1 MAAQLWRYPAMT
13 IAQRVAQVSS
23 TMESASRAGEF
34 VQLARALALADV
46 ADGGL
51 AGAAQRLEAN
61 RGSPRVVEC
70 LRSAV
75 AAGTTAAWS
84 DLVPYQAL
92 ADGFLQTVARASVF
106 EALRASDAWR
116 VLPPNT

>member
-1 MAAQLWRYPAMT
+1 MT

-23 TMESASRAGEF
+23 KIESESRAGEF
-34 VQLARALALADV
+34 LQLAHALALATM
-46 ADGGL
+46 AEGGL
-51 AGAAQRLEAN
+51 PGVVRYVEAT

-70 LRSAV
+70 LKSAV
-75 AAGTTAAWS
+75 AAGTTTAWS

-106 EALRASDAWR
+106 EVLRA
-116 VLPPNT
+116 T